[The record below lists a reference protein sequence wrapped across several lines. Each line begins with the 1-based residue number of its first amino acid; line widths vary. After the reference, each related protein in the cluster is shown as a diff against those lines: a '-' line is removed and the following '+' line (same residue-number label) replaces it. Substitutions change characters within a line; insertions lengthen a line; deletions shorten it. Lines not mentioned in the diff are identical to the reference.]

1 MSSEICAP
9 TAFSVENLWKCRL
22 PACTTVSARVGA
34 RFMSALEAR
43 HIVPLQSAR
52 TRRGIDGCAAF
63 YARHAPGEPAESAA
77 AQRQAL
83 SCRAYVQKAS
93 RLKAL
98 ATAPLNLVL

>member
-9 TAFSVENLWKCRL
+9 TVFSMENLWKCRL

-83 SCRAYVQKAS
+83 SCGSYVQKAAGLPTGS
-93 RLKAL
+93 G
-98 ATAPLNLVL
+98 